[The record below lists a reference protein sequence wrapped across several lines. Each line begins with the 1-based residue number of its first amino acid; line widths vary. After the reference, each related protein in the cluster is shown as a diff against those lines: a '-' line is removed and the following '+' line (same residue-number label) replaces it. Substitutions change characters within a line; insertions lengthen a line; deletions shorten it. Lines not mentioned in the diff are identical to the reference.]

1 MFGAMIFRVCAVA
14 AAGLMLVS
22 GTAHAYPV
30 KGAAELTHNELYKK
44 GKLPKT
50 TCKLVKGTT
59 RASTTK
65 YVTDLVACMSKTWKS
80 SIPNFQPVQ
89 VGFADRDEKYTCNG
103 RREVKGSFA
112 QQCLHFIR
120 VRLAADWIKAKDDSE
135 VFAAVTDA
143 WSGIV
148 QVQTGIGEA
157 WQALPNGGEQP
168 EIDEQLRRLQLQTD
182 CLTAASYK
190 SLGLT
195 VKNWKSVFEDTDPP
209 EFDKLKGE
217 GKLANRLSWSKK
229 GYQAGGPSVC
239 NTWKAPS
246 SKVA

>member
-1 MFGAMIFRVCAVA
+1 MFDRMIIRACAVA
-14 AAGLMLVS
+14 AAGLVLLS

-44 GKLPKT
+44 GKLPKV
-50 TCKLVKGTT
+50 TCKAVKGTT
-59 RASTTK
+59 KASTTK
-65 YVTDLVACMSKTWKS
+65 YVNDLIGCMSTAWKS
-80 SIPNFQPVQ
+80 SIPDFEPVK
-89 VGFADRDEKYTCNG
+89 VSFLESSEKRSCNG
-103 RREVKGSFA
+103 TEISGSFVE
-112 QQCLHFIR
+112 QCFSFMR
-120 VRLAADWIKAKDDSE
+120 VRLTADWIKSKDDSK

-148 QVQTGIGEA
+148 HDKTGIGLA
-157 WQALPNGGEQP
+157 WQALPNGGEQA
-168 EIDEQLRRLQLQTD
+168 EIDEQLHRLRLQSD
-182 CLTAASYK
+182 CLSGVTYK
-190 SLGLT
+190 SLGRV
-195 VKNWKSVFEDTDPP
+195 VKNWKPVYKAMKPP
-209 EFDKLKGE
+209 EYAKYKWE